1 MKFAFPQ
8 DPSHAVNAMLRV
20 DEAADTSSG
29 QSNLQRQQDI
39 AVVGQTVPL
48 IFCNRHQWGTD
59 VNGQEIGDNGG
70 VWYSPRLIGLYPKAL
85 EANLLFLISSGEVE
99 GLRIENV
106 YYGYEKLET
115 KTSDDYVI
123 NENGQVELDANGQPI
138 LQTVYPYFA
147 YAYEAI
153 PPGIDSVYQP
163 GGSDELH
170 IPNFRPRDEFK
181 LNGYNFTT
189 NVDCERLQ
197 IVIDGDL
204 WSEKQGGI
212 VQTNVVPTESTS
224 QLPGYIQTGTRSYQ
238 QSYQAG
244 PFYDHCPTPDP
255 DKSQSIIC
263 NGRYETRY
271 YTVTYPIYG
280 PDPSWHN
287 QNPSVL
293 VEFYTYAIYQI
304 TIRPSSNSETSTPTY
319 QNAFNLRIDGTSSF
333 ALPAIDLPPDE
344 YRVEI
349 ARIEDGWNSDIVYKP
364 VVNNPDQ
371 QAEID
376 AIVAE
381 RQNYTEAG
389 KSPGRGKIEAE
400 IQVTE
405 TIYNK
410 IEYPEVPGGSE
421 QTSGT
426 FFDLTLAGIR
436 GSIRALKPVDGS
448 GPGYW
453 VQTHMFVEQGVL
465 VNRLMPSYFSDAEE
479 EGASHYY
486 ADLINYLLG
495 KAKMIKADQIDV
507 ESLKA
512 ACAIHEHY
520 KIFYNGVMQLTTS
533 FTEWLTRTAPYF
545 LMTPRQVDGKYGIWP
560 VVPVDT
566 NSEFS
571 REPIASYLTT
581 TITADEIVSGSYSR
595 EYFPAKDRKDIC
607 LVMVYKDVPIAN
619 PGQTVTVEVRY
630 RGTALQGPFEQHDL
644 SEFCC
649 HPNQALMSARYLL
662 ARRRYTSHRCSLA
675 VGRRGAQLKPGDVIA
690 VELEVDTTAGNGI
703 TDLMYYQVDAITEGQ
718 GGQVQ
723 LELIHFPTAVNDAGE
738 TISVI
743 AREIHEGQ
751 VSVQ

>member
-1 MKFAFPQ
+1 M
-8 DPSHAVNAMLRV
+8 RRI
-20 DEAADTSSG
+20 DEAADTQSG
-29 QSNLQRQQDI
+29 QSNLERQQDI

-48 IFCNRHQWGTD
+48 VFCNRHEWGLD
-59 VNGQEIGDNGG
+59 GLGQQLGENGG
-70 VWYSPRLIGLYPKAL
+70 LWISPKLIGLYPKAL
-85 EANLLFLISSGEVE
+85 EANLLFLVSSGEIR
-99 GLRIENV
+99 GMKIENV
-106 YYGYEKLET
+106 YYGYDKLET
-115 KTSDDYVI
+115 KVSEDYVI
-123 NENGQVELDANGQPI
+123 NENGQVELDENGQPV

-170 IPNFRPRDEFK
+170 IPNFRPREEFK
-181 LNGYNFTT
+181 LSGYSFTT
-189 NVDCERLQ
+189 NADCERLQ
-197 IVIDGDL
+197 ILIDGDL

-212 VQTNVVPTESTS
+212 VQTNVVPTSSTS
-224 QLPGYIQTGTRSYQ
+224 QLPGYIQTGTGSYQ

-255 DKSQSIIC
+255 DKSQSIVC

-304 TIRPSSNSETSTPTY
+304 TIRPSINSETSPPTY
-319 QNAFNLRIDGTSSF
+319 QGAFNLRIDGSSSF
-333 ALPAIDLPPDE
+333 SLPPIDLEPNE

-349 ARIEDGWNSDIVYKP
+349 VRIEDGWNSDIVYKP

-371 QAEID
+371 QEEID

-436 GSIRALKPVDGS
+436 GSIRALKPVDGT
-448 GPGYW
+448 GQDYW
-453 VQTHMFVEQGVL
+453 VQTHMFIEQGVETQRL
-465 VNRLMPSYFSDAEE
+465 VPSKFSDAEP
-479 EGASHYY
+479 EGPSHFYS
-486 ADLINYLLG
+486 DLINYLLG
-495 KAKMIKADQIDV
+495 KARMIKADQIDV
-507 ESLKA
+507 ESLRS
-512 ACAIHEHY
+512 ACYLHDHY
-520 KIFYNGVMQLTTS
+520 KIFYNGALQLTTS
-533 FTEWLTRTAPYF
+533 FSEWLTRTAPYF
-545 LMTPRQVDGKYGIWP
+545 LMTPRQVNGKYGIWP
-560 VVPVDT
+560 VVPINQAT
-566 NSEFS
+566 YEFS
-571 REPIASYLTT
+571 REPIESYLTMA
-581 TITADEIVSGSYSR
+581 ITADEIVQGSYSR
-595 EYFPAKDRKDIC
+595 QYFPAKDRKDIC
-607 LVMVYKDVPIAN
+607 LVMVYKDQPPGL
-619 PGQTVTVEVRY
+619 PGQTVTIEVRY

-644 SEFCC
+644 TEFCC
-649 HPNQALMSARYLL
+649 HPNQAMMSARYLL
-662 ARRRYTSHRCSLA
+662 ARRRYTSHS
-675 VGRRGAQLKPGDVIA
+675 VQMTMGRRGAQLTPGDVVS
-690 VELEVDTTAGNGI
+690 VELAVDTTNGDGI
-703 TDLMYYQVDAITEGQ
+703 NDLFYYQVETITEGQ
-718 GGQVQ
+718 GGQVT
-723 LELIHFPTAVNDAGE
+723 LELIHFPTALNDDGA